1 MLKIFIFIKK
11 FYIFIRNLLKKIYF
25 LKLIKKYIYQI
36 IDTTFKRIYFSIFF
50 PEDLKKFQQDKKKF
64 IDLGGKIDETRLALL
79 DFNSEAGVAKGHYFN
94 QDLLVANF
102 IFTDN
107 PERHID
113 IGSRIDGFVAH
124 VAAFR
129 SIEVM
134 DIRKL
139 SPTKHT
145 NIKFIQKDIMT
156 EENQLSEVCDSISCL
171 HALEHFGLG
180 RYNDPLDPNGHLKGF
195 NNMVKMLKRGGKLYI
210 SFPIGERK
218 LTFNQRRVFSPGEVI
233 TWEQNLK
240 LTRFDFVD
248 NNGDLNLMSEIKEA
262 ENLKY
267 GCGIYTF
274 IKTE

>member
-25 LKLIKKYIYQI
+25 LKLMKKYIYKI

-156 EENQLSEVCDSISCL
+156 EENQLYEVCDSISCL

-195 NNMVKMLKRGGKLYI
+195 NNMVKMLKRGGKIYI

-248 NNGDLNLMSEIKEA
+248 NNGDLNLMSEIKES

-267 GCGIYTF
+267 CCGIYTF